1 MKKIRYMIEAAF
13 LWIAFVIFKALPA
26 ETASNAGGWI
36 GRNVGTRL
44 AASRKAYKNLERALP
59 GKTES
64 EYNAIVC
71 DMWDN
76 LGRVIAEYPHLPEI
90 VMKADIVGEDHVKNL
105 PDSFIVIGGHVA
117 NWELLPFYFNH
128 RADLPMTGLYR
139 EPNNPYVA
147 AILERARN
155 ATGKGSYARKSTAGS
170 RALIKTLQDGGRL
183 GILIDQ
189 KYNQGIQADFFGL
202 PAMTSAS
209 FAQLARKYDC
219 PLVPLWVE
227 RVKGTQFRLTID
239 EPYKVDGRSD
249 EDIVALAHE
258 ALESHILKNPGQW
271 LWLHRRWI
279 T

>member
-13 LWIAFVIFKALPA
+13 LWIAFIIFKSLPA
-26 ETASNAGGWI
+26 VTASNVGGWI

-44 AASRKAYKNLERALP
+44 AASRKAFKNLERALP
-59 GKTES
+59 GRTPE
-64 EYNAIVC
+64 EYNNIVR

-90 VMKADIVGEDHVKNL
+90 VMKAEIVGEENL
-105 PDSFIVIGGHVA
+105 KGIPESFITIGAHAG

-128 RADLPMTGLYR
+128 RAELPITGLYR

-155 ATGKGSYARKSTAGS
+155 ATGKGSYARKSKAGS

-189 KYNQGIQADFFGL
+189 KYNQGIRADFFGH

-209 FAQLARKYDC
+209 FAQLARKYNC
-219 PLVPLWVE
+219 PIVPLWVE
-227 RVKGTQFRLTID
+227 RVENTQFRLTID
-239 EPYKVDGRSD
+239 APIIVGERSD
-249 EDIVALAHE
+249 EEIVDLAHA
-258 ALESHILKNPGQW
+258 ALEAHILKNPGQW